1 VPGAQDPADHHRQL
15 QRERLGR
22 TLLVVLLA
30 AYALVAATTTA
41 FTGSANLVTALPI
54 VVLAVLVVVRWP
66 LRPHPL
72 RAEPGAGHPWRAW
85 VVLFGALVA
94 WELYEYAA
102 RGSRADHPTFSS
114 MLDAVDRTYVFKAV
128 VFFLWLFL
136 GAAIVRRGRPRPDG
150 RRQASSGGETA

>member
-1 VPGAQDPADHHRQL
+1 VSPAQDPAGHDRRL
-15 QRERLGR
+15 QRQRLGR
-22 TLLVVLLA
+22 TALVVLLA
-30 AYALVAATTTA
+30 AYALVAAATTA

-54 VVLAVLVVVRWP
+54 VALAVLVIVRWP

-114 MLDAVDRTYVFKAV
+114 MLDAVDRTYVLKAI

-136 GAAIVRRGRPRPDG
+136 GAAIVRRGRPRADRG
-150 RRQASSGGETA
+150 QRHSGGETS

>member
-1 VPGAQDPADHHRQL
+1 VPAAQDPAGHHGQPQRQRL
-15 QRERLGR
+15 ERSV
-22 TLLVVLLA
+22 LVVLLG

-54 VVLAVLVVVRWP
+54 VALAVLVVVRWP

-85 VVLFGALVA
+85 VILFGALVA
-94 WELYEYAA
+94 WELYEYVA

-114 MLDAVDRTYVFKAV
+114 MLDAVDRTYVLKAI

-136 GAAIVRRGRPRPDG
+136 GAAIVRRGRPRPV
-150 RRQASSGGETA
+150 RRQPHTGGETP